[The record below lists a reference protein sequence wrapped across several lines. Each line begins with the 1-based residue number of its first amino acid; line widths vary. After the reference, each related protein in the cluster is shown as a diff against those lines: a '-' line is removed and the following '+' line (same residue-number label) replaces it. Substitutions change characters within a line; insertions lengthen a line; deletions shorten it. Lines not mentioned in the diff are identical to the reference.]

1 MAYDERYENG
11 NSMRQKDLVLATNE
25 FCFLQNKTNGQ
36 IKTYSGPIMLTIS
49 QQESLVVF
57 DAKSKQ
63 FKEVSNFDQA
73 KQLFVSAPENW
84 YVILKN
90 PAPGDKYPEQGKAVL
105 SPDLEIG
112 RKINLR
118 GPINFSLFPG
128 QMYKV
133 IRGHALR
140 SNQYLLARVY
150 EAEAASKSEGEMRD
164 AEGNVIKKN
173 NATYVNGQILVIKGT
188 EVSFYIPP
196 TGIEVIPVNNDD
208 KKGYV
213 REAVTLER
221 LEYCILKDEDGNKRY
236 VHGPEVVFPKPTE
249 TFVTSPKGGY
259 IFRAI
264 ELSPISGIYVK
275 VIAEYKDTDKEG
287 NEVVH
292 PIGEEMFITGKDT
305 MIYYP
310 RPEHA
315 IINYDGKMMHHAIA
329 IPEGEGRYIMNRLN
343 GKINTIKGPAM
354 YLPDPRTEVVVK
366 RKLTET
372 QCHLWYPGN
381 RVVLEYNVG
390 LTEKAVEK
398 GAAILNSIDSLTA
411 YCTATSSASTLANLE
426 AKANISRGT
435 SYTKPRTVTLDT
447 KLDGVVSID
456 VWTGYAVNVISK
468 SGERKVVCGPQTVLL
483 DYDQD
488 LERLELSTGRPKT
501 TDSLIKTVYLR
512 HENNKVSDLIN
523 VETKDFVRATVKV
536 SYCVDF
542 DKEHMDKWFAVDN
555 YVKYLTDRVRSL
567 LKRAAKEYTI
577 YDFYQN
583 YSDIV
588 RSVTLGLPYK
598 TDKCVKND
606 SDVADNKH
614 RGHRFFPENGMFIHD
629 VEVLSIDVQRDVE
642 SLILDKQTDMIR
654 QVLEL
659 ADAQREAEIAE
670 ALSIAEKKKQELRT
684 QELLNKMELQKKE
697 AETKLAIQAEINRK
711 QEAEDL
717 AKKKAESDL
726 QPMIDAIAAAG
737 IKRKNAEHTA
747 QIERMNAENKA
758 AQDHAKAM
766 ADIETAQQAAYAETV
781 KSIMES
787 ISPDL
792 IAAMEMNGQCDV
804 MATLAKYMSPYA
816 IANGESVAETTQKLV
831 NGLPFD
837 LKEIMSKFKMD

>member
-57 DAKSKQ
+57 DPKTKQ
-63 FKEVSNFDQA
+63 FREVSNFDQA

-90 PAPGDKYPEQGKAVL
+90 PAPGNMYPEKGKAVL

-128 QMYKV
+128 QMCKV

-150 EAEAASKSEGEMRD
+150 EAEAASKSDGEMRD

-173 NATYVNGQILVIKGT
+173 DATYVNGQILVIKGT

-196 TGIEVIPVNNDD
+196 TGIEVIPVNNND
-208 KKGYV
+208 KNGFV

-249 TFVTSPKGGY
+249 SFVTSPKGGY

-275 VIAEYKDTDKEG
+275 VIAEYKDEG
-287 NEVVH
+287 ENGKVH
-292 PIGEEMFITGKDT
+292 PVGEEMFITGKDT

-329 IPEGEGRYIMNRLN
+329 IPDGEGRYIMNRLT
-343 GKINTIKGPAM
+343 GKIATVKGPAM

-366 RKLTET
+366 RKLTEN
-372 QCHLWYPGN
+372 QCNLWYPGN
-381 RVVLEYNVG
+381 RAVLEYNIG

-398 GAAILNSIDSLTA
+398 GAATMNFMDSITA
-411 YCTATSSASTLANLE
+411 YSTATSSASTLANLE

-456 VWTGYAVNVISK
+456 VWTGYAINVISK
-468 SGERKVVCGPQTVLL
+468 TGERKVVCGPQTVLL

-488 LERLELSTGRPKT
+488 LEHLELSTGRPKT
-501 TDSLIKTVYLR
+501 TDHTIKTVYLR

-542 DKEHMDKWFAVDN
+542 DKDHMDKWFAVDN

-567 LKRAAKEYTI
+567 LKRAAKDYTI

-588 RSVTLGLPYK
+588 RNVTLGINPEAEAG
-598 TDKCVKND
+598 KCEH
-606 SDVADNKH
+606 SKH
-614 RGHRFFPENGMFIHD
+614 HNHRFFAENGMFIHD

-642 SLILDKQTDMIR
+642 NMILDKQTDMIR

-670 ALSIAEKKKQELRT
+670 ALSVAEKKKQELRT

-697 AETKLAIQAEINRK
+697 AATKLAIQAEINRK
-711 QEAEDL
+711 QEAEEK
-717 AKKKAESDL
+717 AKKQAEVDMQKML
-726 QPMIDAIAAAG
+726 DVINAAAIARDTAKFEAG
-737 IKRKNAEHTA
+737 IKNKELENA
-747 QIERMNAENKA
+747 A
-758 AQDHAKAM
+758 AQAHEKAM
-766 ADIETAQQAAYAETV
+766 ADIETAKQKAYADTV
-781 KSIMES
+781 QQIMES
-787 ISPDL
+787 ITPEL
-792 IAAMEMNGQCDV
+792 IAALEVGGKCDLME
-804 MATLAKYMSPYA
+804 TIAKHMSPYA
-816 IANGESVAETTQKLV
+816 IAKGESVVEATQKLM

-837 LKEIMSKFKMD
+837 VKEIVSKFNMD